1 MQYEMSKHKIYQF
14 LRALAKNNSKE
25 WMHANKKQYLEAKAI
40 FLAEVEQILVR
51 IQQHD
56 PSLATVEPKKSILR
70 INTNRRFHPNK
81 PIYRD
86 HFGFAPISDMY
97 LPSFYLHVSPKE
109 TFIGG
114 GLYKPPTESL
124 NKVRAAID
132 YDGERLNEI
141 VANKRFQAFYGGWE
155 NDPDLLKTSPRAYPK
170 DHRHI
175 DLLRRKNFTA
185 LRPITQAEF
194 VRSDFVEVA
203 EEAFVRLQPLNAY
216 LKQAIEF
223 EE

>member
-1 MQYEMSKHKIYQF
+1 
-14 LRALAKNNSKE
+14 
-25 WMHANKKQYLEAKAI
+25 MHANKKTYQNARNIFIEEVGRILE
-40 FLAEVEQILVR
+40 R
-51 IQQHD
+51 IKKHD
-56 PSLATVEPKKSILR
+56 PTLEGVEPRKSILR
-70 INTNRRFHPNK
+70 INTNRRFHPDK

-86 HFGFAPISDMY
+86 NFGFAPVSDMY

-114 GLYKPPTESL
+114 GLHKPPTETL

-132 YDGERLNEI
+132 YDGERLNDI
-141 VANKRFQAFYGGWE
+141 IANKAFQDFFGGWGD
-155 NDPDLLKTSPRAYPK
+155 DPDMLKTSPRAYSK

-175 DLLRRKNFTA
+175 DLLRRKNFIA
-185 LRPITQAEF
+185 LRPLTQAEF
-194 VRSDFVEVA
+194 VSDDFVDLA
-203 EEAFVRLQPLNAY
+203 EEAFLTLQPLSQY